1 MSKKKKSP
9 DCIEFLGEASHSVT
23 GSMILI
29 QFEGHKYLLECG
41 LYQSSKND
49 YLDAYRVNSR
59 KFDFDP
65 AQIEYVWIGH
75 PHIDHCGL
83 LPRLVREGFS
93 GTILTTEETAQI
105 MKPLLLN
112 SSYLVKEEARILSKR
127 FGRDYAPI
135 YSEEDVHHALSL
147 IQVYSEYDQIYCLD
161 DTVRF
166 QWLENSHCLGAAQI
180 QIILSGK
187 MKEKKILYTSDLG
200 PIHSNNHFVRE
211 TEIPD
216 FFNDVVIMESTYGS
230 PSRSNRNSRK
240 QDLVMLDQ
248 AIQKTIH
255 NHGSL
260 VLPAFSFART
270 QELLASLYE
279 LYGHDPDFHTDIV
292 VDSMLSVDLCR
303 LYQNLLINEDYL
315 LWKEIM
321 SWKRLKLIHE
331 KEDSISNLAKNTS
344 QIVISSS
351 GFCTNGR
358 IVDYLVK
365 HLRDENST
373 ICFSGYLGDNPSY
386 LAYRIANADQKQY
399 LVIYHHRVPLKANC
413 IAMSS
418 FSSHAPTQDLV
429 QYASSMKANQIVL
442 VHGESGV
449 KKELADL
456 IRQACSKQ
464 NKTTKVVPSTKGM
477 TMEL

>member
-65 AQIEYVWIGH
+65 AQIEYVWIRH

-135 YSEEDVHHALSL
+135 YSEEDVKHALSL
-147 IQVYSEYDQIYCLD
+147 IQVYSEYDQIYRLD
-161 DTVRF
+161 DIVRF
-166 QWLENSHCLGAAQI
+166 QWLGNSHCLGAAQI

-248 AIQKTIH
+248 ASG
-255 NHGSL
+255 GSKDNPQSWQSCPSGVQL
-260 VLPAFSFART
+260 CPNTGAFSQSLRT
-270 QELLASLYE
+270 
-279 LYGHDPDFHTDIV
+279 
-292 VDSMLSVDLCR
+292 
-303 LYQNLLINEDYL
+303 
-315 LWKEIM
+315 LW
-321 SWKRLKLIHE
+321 
-331 KEDSISNLAKNTS
+331 T
-344 QIVISSS
+344 
-351 GFCTNGR
+351 
-358 IVDYLVK
+358 
-365 HLRDENST
+365 
-373 ICFSGYLGDNPSY
+373 
-386 LAYRIANADQKQY
+386 
-399 LVIYHHRVPLKANC
+399 
-413 IAMSS
+413 
-418 FSSHAPTQDLV
+418 
-429 QYASSMKANQIVL
+429 
-442 VHGESGV
+442 
-449 KKELADL
+449 
-456 IRQACSKQ
+456 
-464 NKTTKVVPSTKGM
+464 
-477 TMEL
+477 